1 MKRSWTLRHRV
12 VALMLLIGVVL
23 VGLGAWTAWQTW
35 SSEQSVLHEQQTLLP
50 AQANTQVLF
59 SALVDQEAGVSG
71 YVVTGDASYLEA
83 YKTGAERVE
92 GVIPVLRAELRGQP
106 EALASLARVETLYDR
121 WQTRI
126 AEPDIAKAGAGLR
139 EAGSARKDVDVLSS
153 SVSILQG
160 KVDRLAELA
169 DASIHD
175 TLSTAFALSV
185 DRGGI
190 VLLMVVI
197 ALLLLGRWI
206 KDPFEQLAGEVRM
219 VAGGELNRP
228 VEAQGPPELAALGR
242 DVEGMRRQ
250 LRDEG
255 DELRQ
260 LRQTLAERSPLHV
273 LLHSELEPTG
283 EASSFAIAGRL
294 LPAEG
299 VLAGDWYDAW
309 QRDGEGLAAAL
320 VDISGHGPAAG
331 LFALKIKYL
340 LTPAMRWGLS
350 PGEAIAWTAG
360 ECAAGDEQFATAI
373 VVELDRS
380 SGVCR
385 YANAGHPSG
394 LVFRETGVEELAGT
408 GPLICVLPGSWRT
421 SEVPVSE
428 GDLLVLFTDGVTEA
442 RLPDGSEFGVEGIIE
457 VVRALRPSESPDDV
471 AESLLSAL
479 RDRCRLPLKDDA
491 TVVVVRV
498 GPYRDQR
505 ESS

>member
-12 VALMLLIGVVL
+12 VALMLLIGVAL
-23 VGLGAWTAWQTW
+23 LGLGAWTAWQTW
-35 SSEQSVLHEQQTLLP
+35 SSGQSVLHEQQTLLP
-50 AQANTQVLF
+50 AKANAQVLL
-59 SALVDQEAGVSG
+59 SALVDQEAGLSG
-71 YVVTGDASYLEA
+71 YVLTGDASYLED
-83 YKTGAERVE
+83 YETGGGRAA
-92 GVIPVLRAELRGQP
+92 GVIPVLRAELSGQP
-106 EALASLARVETLYDR
+106 EALASLSRVETLYHR
-121 WQTRI
+121 WRTRT
-126 AEPDIAKAGAGLR
+126 AQPDIAKVSAGER
-139 EAGSARKDVDVLSS
+139 TAGSAEKGVGGLSF
-153 SVSILQG
+153 SVSILQR
-160 KVDRLAELA
+160 KVDGLAEHA
-169 DASIHD
+169 DASVHG
-175 TLSTAFALSV
+175 TLSSAFALSI
-185 DRGGI
+185 DRDGI
-190 VLLMVVI
+190 VLLIVVI
-197 ALLLLGRWI
+197 ALLFLSRWI
-206 KDPFEQLAGEVRM
+206 REPFEQLAGEVRM

-255 DELRQ
+255 DEIRQ

-273 LLHSELEPTG
+273 LLHSELEPTQ
-283 EASSFAIAGRL
+283 EASSFAIAGRI

-299 VLAGDWYDAW
+299 VLAGDWYDVW
-309 QRDGEGLAAAL
+309 HREGEELAAAL

-360 ECAAGDEQFATAI
+360 ECAATDEQFATAI
-373 VVELDRS
+373 VVSLDRS
-380 SGVCR
+380 SGMCR

-394 LVFRETGVEELAGT
+394 LVFRETGVEELSGT
-408 GPLICVLPGSWRT
+408 GPLICVFPGSWTT
-421 SEVPVSE
+421 SELPVSE

-457 VVRALRPSESPDDV
+457 VVRARRRSESPDGV

-491 TVVVVRV
+491 TVVVIKV

-505 ESS
+505 QSP